1 MAEEAQ
7 LRTQPPSSAVV
18 FQCVVCAA
26 VLGDSSAFACSHAGL
41 RTVSLRAASH
51 VRVLDDE
58 PETSKEGVDA
68 GSTYFAVKCS
78 GCDAQVGK
86 VYLTT
91 PRALDLM
98 RDAFS
103 LESDRL
109 KNYVLGE
116 HELTL
121 GEDQPEN
128 GRLESGANLRIEER
142 MEQVEEQLLKVENL
156 LLLYNER
163 LEHLEGI
170 RTGAGMN
177 QGRNEGLHTSPKP
190 ASKRAKK

>member
-18 FQCVVCAA
+18 FQCLGCAA

-41 RTVSLRAASH
+41 RTISLRAASH

-68 GSTYFAVKCS
+68 GSTFFAVKCS

-103 LESDRL
+103 LDSDRL

-121 GEDQPEN
+121 GEDLPEN
-128 GRLESGANLRIEER
+128 GQVETREEHQIEER
-142 MEQVEEQLLKVENL
+142 MAQVEEQLLKVENL

-163 LEHLEGI
+163 LERLEEET
-170 RTGAGMN
+170 TGTGVN
-177 QGRNEGLHTSPKP
+177 HRGVEGLYASTKP
-190 ASKRAKK
+190 AGKRVKK

>member
-1 MAEEAQ
+1 M
-7 LRTQPPSSAVV
+7 
-18 FQCVVCAA
+18 
-26 VLGDSSAFACSHAGL
+26 
-41 RTVSLRAASH
+41 
-51 VRVLDDE
+51 RVLDDE

-68 GSTYFAVKCS
+68 GSTFFVVKCI
-78 GCDAQVGK
+78 GCDSQVGK

-103 LESDRL
+103 FDSERI

-121 GEDQPEN
+121 GDEQKE
-128 GRLESGANLRIEER
+128 EGARDPDSSVGLTER
-142 MEQVEEQLLKVENL
+142 VGLLEEQLLKVENL

-163 LEHLEGI
+163 LERLEGDRLPDGMKGSGMT
-170 RTGAGMN
+170 RTPG
-177 QGRNEGLHTSPKP
+177 SPRPSGTK
-190 ASKRAKK
+190 KRK